1 MISKMKKLTFLIYHK
16 EYDSFLEGLRELGV
30 VHVVE
35 KQHGEMDSDMQ
46 LVVQRMALYKNV
58 IQDMQMRAGNNL
70 SDSVDRNIDGEQ
82 IISKYE
88 QLNAAVQDVLQKQT
102 VLAKECAQMEVW
114 GDFEW
119 ESVRKLSEVGW
130 NIKFFT
136 CLDRQFDESWVQE
149 YNAVKINSQGG
160 KVYFITITKDENV
173 ELEIE
178 SVQLPSRSLK
188 ELNAEKSALDRRL
201 DECKKQL
208 ADFCRSNCAS
218 LRYSLSLLQE
228 GMELRKVKLSG
239 EAMAE
244 GHLLLMEGWV
254 PAENE
259 QAVKDF
265 LSNKDVYFEIRD
277 ALKEDNAPIKLKN
290 GVFARMYEVITKM
303 YGMPEYGEFDPTPL
317 LAPFFTLFFAF
328 CVGDAGYGLILIL
341 LGAYLKSKVDKSMK
355 GMMNLVMTLGAATTV
370 LGTIFG
376 TFFGVN
382 LMEVNWPWL
391 ETMKQYMVASDKLMY
406 LSLAIGVV
414 HIIVA
419 MTVKALCST
428 VRYGFMNSLS
438 EWGWLLC
445 VAGFVA
451 TGGLMYLE
459 RITPEVANM
468 AFIIIGGISAIGI
481 FLFNNIRRNIFINI
495 GAGVWD
501 TYNMATGLVGDV
513 LSYIRLYAL
522 GLAGAMLGMV
532 FNQLA
537 FMIDIQIPGVP
548 VVGDVLTWIFC
559 GLILVFGHALN
570 IAMSCLSGFVH
581 PLRLTFVEYFKNSG
595 YNGKGE
601 AYKPFASI
609 EENKK

>member
-1 MISKMKKLTFLIYHK
+1 
-16 EYDSFLEGLRELGV
+16 
-30 VHVVE
+30 
-35 KQHGEMDSDMQ
+35 
-46 LVVQRMALYKNV
+46 
-58 IQDMQMRAGNNL
+58 
-70 SDSVDRNIDGEQ
+70 
-82 IISKYE
+82 
-88 QLNAAVQDVLQKQT
+88 
-102 VLAKECAQMEVW
+102 
-114 GDFEW
+114 
-119 ESVRKLSEVGW
+119 
-130 NIKFFT
+130 
-136 CLDRQFDESWVQE
+136 
-149 YNAVKINSQGG
+149 
-160 KVYFITITKDENV
+160 
-173 ELEIE
+173 
-178 SVQLPSRSLK
+178 
-188 ELNAEKSALDRRL
+188 
-201 DECKKQL
+201 
-208 ADFCRSNCAS
+208 
-218 LRYSLSLLQE
+218 
-228 GMELRKVKLSG
+228 
-239 EAMAE
+239 
-244 GHLLLMEGWV
+244 
-254 PAENE
+254 
-259 QAVKDF
+259 
-265 LSNKDVYFEIRD
+265 
-277 ALKEDNAPIKLKN
+277 
-290 GVFARMYEVITKM
+290 
-303 YGMPEYGEFDPTPL
+303 
-317 LAPFFTLFFAF
+317 
-328 CVGDAGYGLILIL
+328 
-341 LGAYLKSKVDKSMK
+341 
-355 GMMNLVMTLGAATTV
+355 
-370 LGTIFG
+370 
-376 TFFGVN
+376 
-382 LMEVNWPWL
+382 
-391 ETMKQYMVASDKLMY
+391 MVASDKLMY